1 MATKPAVES
10 FTQSWNKTVNWAKQ
24 QGIPYSAYYPVYQL
38 DTQRMLSGSQLS
50 ESERIR
56 AIEASAGLN
65 YSTAL
70 PTDAQNPAD
79 VIGNTTKN
87 AQDIFTGLEPT
98 HIIPNVFDTVKS
110 TFTHP
115 GNVLGAIGDLFG
127 GNPGAAAREV
137 LKPNNILAWA
147 PGVYDFAQVYKGNG
161 SFAQGGQIPKPAGLE
176 NLAEDPITSVL
187 DILPFGR
194 ILSEGLGR
202 TAVGD
207 AVADRVGMTTD
218 EMRKTGIWRVG
229 GKLVKATPAPHF
241 LANMEHPFL
250 DYMTDPETGLRTPTG
265 VKKQPTIGDR
275 WEQFK
280 RKTGT
285 SGEQADITEANLKL
299 GSEGTKQVES
309 LVGPAMHALA
319 QLSADD
325 RTLLTKW
332 SQTDYRSYSEKM
344 ADDRIPP
351 QVREAY
357 SAAYQWSQKSE
368 ELQMQ
373 SGEAVKVRTPWN
385 NPDGTPIYET
395 YHVNTD
401 QYKAVSRALDQS
413 VKDQDTLDK
422 AAEPFDT
429 ILYKIDE
436 NDRNMAGVFGVIDKQ
451 RGAIYDSIKRSIPQ
465 EANATAADRLR
476 STLPEGERWDR
487 AVSDQTP
494 LIKNLLGL
502 GPSDR
507 ITLHQVNALRDL
519 FSPGGL
525 LDQAYNA
532 YRNQDWVGLNKAT
545 RAAVRKF
552 KSKALE
558 SIPKEGR
565 AQLHS
570 IYRITENL
578 QKYAADRTSMVERL
592 NKLATGHYRGARAS
606 KAVYEKSISYLS
618 AKATKSHQKWL
629 DTAIKNPPDVWRNTA
644 MDALTTKISQLEKTA
659 GAMEDTHKVLSA
671 QGWSDSELTKMRQDP
686 RTIMEIM
693 TNASKGTIENSM
705 LPDID
710 HGEFMAATQSM
721 YDELASLRARGQAPL
736 YVPAVTTY
744 DIDHGLAPTYDA
756 HVTGVR
762 PHKPSSSFS
771 KVWGYTP
778 TIYDLGAGM
787 LKATKE
793 MVEQD
798 ITNKFID
805 QELMPRLMPAS
816 DVQAIVRNYYSSEIA
831 NLADDAAQGAP
842 RTETALSVINR
853 GLDKMGLEA
862 FDPSQ
867 FFGEGFAHPG
877 LNQPYYIDKNLASAF
892 KQSIDKFQF
901 PAQGIVDRGTQL
913 FRFSILGL
921 SPRYTA
927 HILFG
932 GSFLLALRGHP
943 GMLKFATDAMHFAVH
958 NSFNDKTLQ
967 RFPEA
972 SELEGTTSTQE
983 GAAMAQYHYVAM
995 NSAGRNWLIP
1005 EWLSNRLLNDTYK
1018 NRIRAAADLNMRF
1031 THAITRFQKSIV
1043 YLDGAARA
1051 SKDGSMFYADEQVP
1065 LTDEQGN
1072 AVHHPVTGRR
1082 MYETKRSE
1090 VPMTSHQAHK
1100 QGMDAVAEVMGNLRH
1115 MTPLE
1120 RNLLTRVFPFYGWT
1134 KHILQ
1139 YVMSYPFDH
1148 PYRAMIL
1155 ANLATMDSEDTASG
1169 LPLRI
1174 QLLTFVGTPDQQ
1186 GNVTAI
1192 DTKAL
1197 NPLRDT
1203 ANYASLTG
1211 LFESLNPAITA
1222 VGALVDPQFSFGGQ
1236 NMYPNVSFS
1245 TLYGTKQAGAG
1256 GNAYD
1261 AAEQFVP
1268 QLSALDEAF
1277 NLSGQYGYL
1286 ASSGSGAFSKKVF
1299 ESLGLPFTPEQLN
1312 LRQMAAQQEIDR
1324 YQIAS
1329 NAGYEYATGSDPS
1342 ALAGYAP
1349 NAEIPD
1355 PLNTEYNVTPAYL
1368 EAMESESEDK
1378 SGLPYYETATP
1389 PPSIPGL

>member
-1 MATKPAVES
+1 MATKPAYQE
-10 FTQSWNKTVNWAKQ
+10 FTQSWGKTVNWAKQ

-38 DTQRMLSGSQLS
+38 DTQRLLSGSPLS
-50 ESERIR
+50 ESERVR

-70 PTDAQNPAD
+70 PTDNQNPSD
-79 VIGNTTKN
+79 IVGNTKQN
-87 AQDIFTGLEPT
+87 AEDIFTGLEPT
-98 HIIPNVFDTVKS
+98 HIIPNVFDTVKATITS
-110 TFTHP
+110 P
-115 GNVLGAIGDLFG
+115 GRALGDIGDALFG
-127 GNPGAAAREV
+127 GSSGRKTAAQDI
-137 LKPNNILAWA
+137 LKPNNVLAWA
-147 PGVYDFAQVYKGNG
+147 PGVYDLAQVFAVDPNLSGSKGT
-161 SFAQGGQIPKPAGLE
+161 QQ
-176 NLAEDPITSVL
+176 LAKDPITSLL
-187 DILPFGR
+187 DVIPFGR
-194 ILSEGLGR
+194 ALSEGIGR
-202 TAVGD
+202 TAIGD
-207 AVADRVGMTTD
+207 AVSDRIGITTD
-218 EMRKTGIWRVG
+218 EMRKAGIWRVG
-229 GKLVKATPAPHF
+229 GKLIKSTPTPHF
-241 LANMEHPFL
+241 LTNMEHPFL
-250 DYMTDPETGLRTPTG
+250 DYANDPETGLRTPTG
-265 VKKQPTIGDR
+265 VKEQPTIGDR

-280 RKTGT
+280 RKVGA
-285 SGEQADITEANLKL
+285 SGEQADITESNLEL
-299 GSEGTKQVES
+299 DAEGTKQVKAILS
-309 LVGPAMHALA
+309 PAMDALKS
-319 QLSADD
+319 LSKDPALIDY
-325 RTLLTKW
+325 LIKW
-332 SQTDYRSYSEKM
+332 NQTDFRSYSERM
-344 ADDRIPP
+344 ADDNVPLK
-351 QVREAY
+351 VRETY
-357 SAAYQWSQKSE
+357 SAAYEWSQKYQ
-368 ELQMQ
+368 ELKMQ
-373 SGEAVKVRTPWN
+373 AGEAAVIRTPWT

-395 YHVNTD
+395 YLVD
-401 QYKAVSRALDQS
+401 DPKYKAVSRALDQS
-413 VKDQDTLDK
+413 EKDQTALDK

-436 NDRNMAGVFGVIDKQ
+436 NDRNMSGVFQVIDQQ
-451 RGAIYDSIKRSIPQ
+451 RGQIYDSIKRSIPQ

-476 STLPEGERWDR
+476 STLPTGERWDR

-507 ITLHQVNALRDL
+507 INLHQVNALRDL

-525 LDQAYNA
+525 LDQAYND

-545 RAAVRKF
+545 KAAVRKF

-578 QKYAADRTSMVERL
+578 QKYAADRTAMVERL
-592 NKLATGHYRGARAS
+592 NKMATGHYRGARAS
-606 KAVYEKSISYLS
+606 KGIYEKSLSYLS
-618 AKATKSHQKWL
+618 QKAAKSHQKWL

-659 GAMEDTHKVLSA
+659 GAMEDTDKALSA
-671 QGWSDSELTKMRQDP
+671 QGWTDSELTKMRQDP

-693 TNASKGTIENSM
+693 TNAAKGTIENSM

-710 HGEFMAATQSM
+710 HGEFMEATQSM

-736 YVPAVTTY
+736 YVPMVTTH
-744 DIDHGLAPTYDA
+744 DIDGGLSPTYDV
-756 HVTGVR
+756 HITSVR
-762 PHKPSSSFS
+762 PRKPSSSFS

-793 MVEQD
+793 MVERD
-798 ITNKFID
+798 ITAKFID
-805 QELMPRLMPAS
+805 QELMSRLMPAS
-816 DVQAIVRNYYSSEIA
+816 DVQSIVRNYYSSEIA
-831 NLADDAAQGAP
+831 ELADQAAKGAP

-853 GLDKMGLEA
+853 GLDKMELES
-862 FDPSQ
+862 FDPAR
-867 FFGEGFAHPG
+867 FFGEGFSHPG
-877 LNQPYYIDKNLASAF
+877 LNQPYYIDKNMAAAF

-901 PAQGIVDRGTQL
+901 PAQGIVDRGTNL

-932 GSFLLALRGHP
+932 GSFLVALRGHP
-943 GMLKFATDAMHFAVH
+943 GMLKFINDSMYFAVH
-958 NSFNDKTLQ
+958 NSFSDKTLQ
-967 RFPEA
+967 RFPHA

-1005 EWLSNRLLNDTYK
+1005 EWLNRHMLDDTYK
-1018 NRIRAAADLNMRF
+1018 SRIRAAADINMRF
-1031 THAITRFQKSIV
+1031 THAITRFQKSLV

-1065 LTDEQGN
+1065 VSDENGN
-1072 AVHHPVTGRR
+1072 PVYHPVTGRR
-1082 MYETKRSE
+1082 MHETHRSK
-1090 VPMTSHQAHK
+1090 VPMTPLQAHK
-1100 QGMDAVAEVMGNLRH
+1100 EGMDAVAEVMGNLRH

-1120 RNLLTRVFPFYGWT
+1120 RNLLVRVFPFYGWT

-1155 ANLATMDSEDTASG
+1155 SNLATMDSEDTASG

-1174 QLLTFVGTPDQQ
+1174 QLLTFLGQPDQF

-1286 ASSGSGAFSKKVF
+1286 ANSGNGAFSKKVF

-1312 LRQMAAQQEIDR
+1312 LRQMAAQEEIDR
-1324 YQIAS
+1324 YQISA
-1329 NAGYEYATGSDPS
+1329 NAGYEYASGSDPS
-1342 ALAGYAP
+1342 ALSGYAA
-1349 NAEIPD
+1349 NAQIPD

-1368 EAMESESEDK
+1368 EAMQSQSEDQT
-1378 SGLPYYETATP
+1378 GLPYYETATP
-1389 PPSIPGL
+1389 PPSVPGL

>member
-1 MATKPAVES
+1 MPSKPQVQE

-38 DTQRMLSGSQLS
+38 DTQRMLGGTQLS

-70 PTDAQNPAD
+70 PTDNQNPAD
-79 VIGNTTKN
+79 LIGNTTKN

-110 TFTHP
+110 TITSP
-115 GNVLGAIGDLFG
+115 GRILGDVGDALFG
-127 GNPGAAAREV
+127 GSAGRKTAAQDI

-147 PGVYDFAQVYKGNG
+147 PGVYDLAQVFAVDPNLTGSKG
-161 SFAQGGQIPKPAGLE
+161 AQAIAK
-176 NLAEDPITSVL
+176 DPITSLL
-187 DILPFGR
+187 DVIPFGR
-194 ILSEGLGR
+194 ALSEGLGR
-202 TAVGD
+202 TAIGD
-207 AVADRVGMTTD
+207 AVSDRVGMTTD

-229 GKLVKATPAPHF
+229 GKLVKSTPLPKA
-241 LANMEHPFL
+241 LMNAEHPL
-250 DYMTDPETGLRTPTG
+250 LNYVTDPETGLRTPTG
-265 VKKQPTIGDR
+265 VKEQPTIGDR

-280 RKTGT
+280 RKAGA
-285 SGEQADITEANLKL
+285 SGEQADITESNLKL
-299 GSEGTKQVES
+299 GAEGTRVVEP
-309 LVGPAMHALA
+309 LLEPAMQALKG
-319 QLSADD
+319 LSEDD

-332 SQTDYRSYSEKM
+332 SQTDFRPYSEKM

-357 SAAYQWSQKSE
+357 SAAYQWSQTYQQLK
-368 ELQMQ
+368 MQ
-373 SGEAVKVRTPWN
+373 SGESVSIRTPWN
-385 NPDGTPIYET
+385 NPDGTPIYEQ
-395 YHVNTD
+395 YLVDSD
-401 QYKAVSRALDQS
+401 QYKAVSKTLDQS
-413 VKDQDTLDK
+413 VSDQDALDK

-436 NDRNMAGVFGVIDKQ
+436 NDRNMSGVFQVIDQQ
-451 RGAIYDSIKRSIPQ
+451 RGSVYDSIKRSIPQ
-465 EANATAADRLR
+465 EANATAAERLR

-502 GPSDR
+502 GPSDK

-519 FSPGGL
+519 FAPGGL

-532 YRNQDWVGLNKAT
+532 YRNQDWVALNKAT
-545 RAAVRKF
+545 KAAVRKF
-552 KSKALE
+552 KSNALS
-558 SIPKEGR
+558 SIPREGR

-578 QKYAADRTSMVERL
+578 QKYAADRQRMVEHL

-606 KAVYEKSISYLS
+606 KAIYEKSISYLS
-618 AKATKSHQKWL
+618 VKAAKSHQKWL
-629 DTAIKNPPDVWRNTA
+629 ETAIRNPPDVWRNAA
-644 MDALTTKISQLEKTA
+644 MDALTTKVSQLEKTA
-659 GAMEDTHKVLSA
+659 TAMEDTHKVLSA

-693 TNASKGTIENSM
+693 TNAAKGTIENSM
-705 LPDID
+705 LPDVD
-710 HGEFMAATQSM
+710 HAEFLAATQSM

-736 YVPAVTTY
+736 YVPALTTY
-744 DIDHGLAPTYDA
+744 DIDHGLSPTYDA
-756 HVTGVR
+756 HVTGVKAR
-762 PHKPSSSFS
+762 KPSSSFS

-793 MVEQD
+793 MVEKD
-798 ITNKFID
+798 ITNQFIE
-805 QELMPRLMPAS
+805 QQLMPRLMPS
-816 DVQAIVRNYYSSEIA
+816 TDVQAIVRNYYSSEIA
-831 NLADDAAQGAP
+831 NLADEAAKGSP

-867 FFGEGFAHPG
+867 FFGEGFSHPG

-901 PAQGIVDRGTQL
+901 PAQGIVDRGTNL

-927 HILFG
+927 HILMG
-932 GSFLLALRGHP
+932 GSFLVGLRAHP
-943 GMLKFATDAMHFAVH
+943 GIVKFAGDAMHFAVH
-958 NSFNDKTLQ
+958 NSFSDKTLQ
-967 RFPEA
+967 RFPHA
-972 SELEGTTSTQE
+972 GELESTTSTQE

-1005 EWLSNRLLNDTYK
+1005 EWMSNHLLNDTYK
-1018 NRIRAAADLNMRF
+1018 NRIRAAADINMRF
-1031 THAITRFQKSIV
+1031 TRAITRFQKAIV

-1051 SKDGSMFYADEQVP
+1051 SKEGSSFYADEQVP
-1065 LTDEQGN
+1065 MSDEQGN
-1072 AVHHPVTGRR
+1072 PIHHPVTGRR

-1090 VPMTSHQAHK
+1090 VPMSPAQAHK

-1120 RNLLTRVFPFYGWT
+1120 RNLLVRVFPFYGWT

-1155 ANLATMDSEDTASG
+1155 SNLATMDSEDTASG

-1174 QLLTFVGTPDQQ
+1174 QLLTFVGTPDSQ
-1186 GNVTAI
+1186 GNVTAL

-1286 ASSGSGAFSKKVF
+1286 ASSGNGAFSKKVF

-1329 NAGYEYATGSDPS
+1329 NAGYEYASGSDPN
-1342 ALAGYAP
+1342 ALSGYAA
-1349 NAEIPD
+1349 NANIPD

-1368 EAMESESEDK
+1368 EAMENESEDK
-1378 SGLPYYETATP
+1378 SGLPYLETATP